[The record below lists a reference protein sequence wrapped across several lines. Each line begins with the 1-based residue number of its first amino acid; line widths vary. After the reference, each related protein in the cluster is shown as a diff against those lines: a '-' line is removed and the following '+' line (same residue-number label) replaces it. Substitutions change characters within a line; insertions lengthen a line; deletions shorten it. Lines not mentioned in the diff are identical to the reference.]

1 MSLYK
6 RGDVWWYKFRFAGQ
20 VVRESSKSESKT
32 VAKDAERARRR
43 ELEESWNQIK
53 RRKLPP
59 LFSVAAADW
68 LKTRT
73 GIAPTTERSYRLA
86 ISHLTEDLGKQLLCD
101 ISAEDLAA
109 YQTRRKR
116 EGVSNRTVN
125 LELGVLR
132 SILRRCRM
140 WEAIAEDVDF
150 LKESP
155 SPGRALPPEEEA
167 RLLDAASKS
176 RCRSLYPV
184 IMLAINAGM
193 RASEIRGL
201 KWGQVDFLAN
211 TLTVGTSKT
220 AAGTGRLIPLNPRAV
235 AVLTHWRG
243 LFPGVQPEHYV
254 FPHEKYGLAG
264 NDRKQCAYEI
274 IPTEPMHRWK
284 VAWESAR
291 KRAKVACRF
300 HDLRHTFIS
309 RLAESQASD
318 STVMALAGHVSRA
331 MMERYSHIRME
342 AKRRAVDT
350 LSGTDFEPG
359 VAQNWAQFFVSEK
372 PEESKS
378 LKTDGEPPRTR
389 TWNPLIKSQLLYQ
402 LS

>member
-1 MSLYK
+1 MSVYK
-6 RGDVWWYKFRFAGQ
+6 RGGVWWYKFRFAGQ
-20 VVRESSKSESKT
+20 VIRESSKSESKT

-59 LFSVAAADW
+59 LFSLAAADW

-73 GIAPTTERSYRLA
+73 SIAPSTERSYKLA
-86 ISHLTEDLGKQLLCD
+86 ISQLTKDFGKQLLCD
-101 ISAEDLAA
+101 LSAEDLAG

-116 EGVSNRTVN
+116 DGVSNRTVN

-132 SILRRCRM
+132 SILRRYRM
-140 WEAIAEDVDF
+140 WEPIAADVDF
-150 LKESP
+150 LKESQ
-155 SPGRALPPEEEA
+155 SPGRALSHEEEA
-167 RLLDAASKS
+167 RLLDAASHS

-184 IMLAINAGM
+184 VMLALNTGM

-201 KWGQVDFLAN
+201 KWAQVDFLGQA
-211 TLTVGTSKT
+211 LTVGKSKT
-220 AAGTGRLIPLNPRAV
+220 AAGTGRLIPLNPRAL

-243 LFPGVQPEHYV
+243 LFPGAQPEHYV
-254 FPHEKYGLAG
+254 FPHEKYGVAG
-264 NDRKQCAYEI
+264 NDRQPCAWEI
-274 IPTEPMHRWK
+274 EPTEPMHRWK
-284 VAWESAR
+284 VAWEAAR
-291 KRAKVACRF
+291 KRAGVSCRF

-350 LSGTDFEPG
+350 LSGAEFEPG
-359 VAQNWAQFFVSEK
+359 VAQNWAHFFVSEK
-372 PEESKS
+372 SDEAKL
-378 LKTDGEPPRTR
+378 LKNSGEPPRTR